1 MQEVLVRLADEEDKM
16 GLLVEQYKQG
26 GDKILSQLEQRHEN
40 QRVAIVEAMNQ
51 KRAEMV
57 SIYSEAKE
65 FLRETTED
73 LQENSTIQFE
83 REWCKRQDAIRD
95 EISEG
100 RKVSGL

>member
-1 MQEVLVRLADEEDKM
+1 LADEEDKM

-26 GDKILSQLEQRHEN
+26 GDKILSKLEQRHGN
-40 QRVAIVEAMNQ
+40 QRVAVVDALTQ
-51 KRAEMV
+51 RKAEMV

-65 FLRETTED
+65 FIHETTKD
-73 LQENSTIQFE
+73 LQENSTVQFE
-83 REWCKRQDAIRD
+83 REWRKRQEAIRD